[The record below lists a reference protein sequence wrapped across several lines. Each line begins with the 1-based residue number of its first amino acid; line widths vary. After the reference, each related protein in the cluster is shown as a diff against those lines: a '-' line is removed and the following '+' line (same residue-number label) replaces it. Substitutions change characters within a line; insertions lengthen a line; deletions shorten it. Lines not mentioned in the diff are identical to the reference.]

1 MTFRGA
7 RGKGAGVRRLFLL
20 PATALLLG
28 SASPGPQRPAHPQRI
43 VSANLCADQYLMAL
57 ADPGQIAALTD
68 LSRDREM
75 SAGAATA
82 MRLPVTGGSAEEILA
97 LRPDLLVAV
106 PERLRTTIARLGGR
120 RVGSVAMVPAD
131 SYAGIVAQVRSV
143 AAAIGHPER
152 GEALV
157 ARMDARLA
165 RVSRSVGQ
173 GRVAAYYQR
182 RGFLTGTGTLVDE
195 LMGRLGLVNLAA
207 RRGESGLARV
217 TLEQMALAQPDVLV
231 LEAGSDQVVDQ
242 GTEMLHHPVL
252 RGIPRLLVPQAWTVC
267 GGPAY
272 ILAAES
278 LARQLA
284 RLPTRRS
291 GNR

>member
-1 MTFRGA
+1 M
-7 RGKGAGVRRLFLL
+7 RRLFLL
-20 PATALLLG
+20 PILALLLG
-28 SASPGPQRPAHPQRI
+28 AAPPPQRI

-68 LSRDREM
+68 LSRDPEM
-75 SAGAATA
+75 SAGAARA
-82 MRLPVTGGSAEEILA
+82 RRLPVTGGSAEELLA

-106 PERLRTTIARLGGR
+106 PDRLRETVARLGGR
-120 RVGSVAMVPAD
+120 RVRSIAVPPAD
-131 SYAGIVAQVRSV
+131 SYARIVEQVRSV
-143 AAAIGHPER
+143 AAAVGHPER

-165 RVSRSVGQ
+165 RLPRTVGR

-195 LMGRLGLVNLAA
+195 LMGRFGLVNLAA
-207 RRGESGLARV
+207 RRGEAGLARV
-217 TLEQMALAQPDVLV
+217 TLEQMALARPDFLV
-231 LEAGSDQVVDQ
+231 METGSDTIADQ

-252 RGIPRLLVPQAWTVC
+252 RGIPRLLLPQAWTVC

-272 ILAAES
+272 VLAAES

-284 RLPTRRS
+284 SR
-291 GNR
+291 

>member
-1 MTFRGA
+1 M
-7 RGKGAGVRRLFLL
+7 RRLFLL
-20 PATALLLG
+20 PALALLLG
-28 SASPGPQRPAHPQRI
+28 TAPPPQRI

-68 LSRDREM
+68 LSRDPEM
-75 SAGAATA
+75 SAGAARA
-82 MRLPVTGGSAEEILA
+82 KRLPVTGGSAEELLA

-106 PERLRTTIARLGGR
+106 PDRLRDTVARLGGR
-120 RVGSVAMVPAD
+120 PVRSIAVPPAD
-131 SYAGIVAQVRSV
+131 SYARIVEQVRSV

-157 ARMDARLA
+157 RRMDARLA
-165 RVSRSVGQ
+165 RLPRTVGRRPGR

-182 RGFLTGTGTLVDE
+182 RGFLTGTGTLVDD
-195 LMGRLGLVNLAA
+195 LMGRVGLVNLAA
-207 RRGESGLARV
+207 RRGEAGLARV
-217 TLEQMALAQPDVLV
+217 TLEQMALARPDFLV
-231 LEAGSDQVVDQ
+231 METGSDVIADQ

-252 RGIPRLLVPQAWTVC
+252 RGIPRLLLPQAWTVC

-272 ILAAES
+272 VLAAES

-284 RLPTRRS
+284 AR
-291 GNR
+291 